1 MNLSRSDS
9 DIILPY
15 GGVRRR
21 TNSPSTEE
29 VERLQDQLA
38 GKTGACLWRASHCW
52 TDSNREELVRNIS
65 AFIPVTTIGKC
76 ADNANVR
83 RVLASL

>member
-9 DIILPY
+9 DIVLPY
-15 GGVRRR
+15 GGLRRL